1 MKYAPDESGNFDGQS
16 GYGYI
21 SFEKFVDAVTD
32 LKEGKLTL
40 NDLDNRPLPT
50 LKNTIATGAIL
61 EAGRR
66 SLDEGR
72 PIAIVEESETWVL
85 R

>member
-1 MKYAPDESGNFDGQS
+1 MKYAPDEKGNFAGQS

-21 SFEKFVDAVTD
+21 SFEKFVDAID
-32 LKEGKLTL
+32 ELKAGEATL
-40 NDLDNRPLPT
+40 DDLDARGLPT
-50 LKNTIATGAIL
+50 LKNTLATGAIL

-72 PIAIVEESETWVL
+72 PIEIVEKDGVWSLT
-85 R
+85 